1 MAQNLELKVKVDSH
15 IKIIELL
22 KSVNA
27 QSKGALNQKDIYYKC
42 NKGLL
47 KLRVQNGSYQLI
59 KYIRDE
65 NASDRFSN
73 YELLELSGND
83 AEKYLSDIL
92 DVEAIVEKKRDLYIY
107 KNTRIHLDSVKILGE
122 FLELETV
129 VVSDDQNVQAEFDE
143 VVKILAL
150 NLDPQIRCSYRD
162 LILNTK

>member
-27 QSKGALNQKDIYYKC
+27 QSKGVLNQKDIYYKW

-73 YELLELSGND
+73 YDLLELSGND

-150 NLDPQIRCSYRD
+150 NLDLQIRCSYRD